1 MNRVELQG
9 GLTRDVELR
18 RLDTGLPV
26 VEMSVAVNEARW
38 SKAEGKQTV
47 TTTYVSCQA
56 FGWMADQIGE
66 LVLCKGDEV
75 YIVGKLNQRSISRQD
90 GTKEQKTRVDIITL
104 TPTRRR
110 APAPPP
116 QDAPPVYAEGE
127 EPF

>member
-26 VEMSVAVNEARW
+26 IEMSVAVNEARW
-38 SKAEGKQTV
+38 SKQEGKQTV
-47 TTTYVSCQA
+47 TTIYVSCQA
-56 FGWMADQIGE
+56 FGWLADHIAE

-75 YIVGKLNQRSISRQD
+75 YIVGKLNQRSVQRQD
-90 GTKEQKTRVDIITL
+90 GTKEQKTRVDIAML
-104 TPTRRR
+104 APTRRR
-110 APAPPP
+110 SAPPP
-116 QDAPPVYAEGE
+116 QEAAPVYAEGE